1 MRPVTAGLCVFLASC
16 ATTAAGIHGAQRASL
31 DPYAITFD
39 VIGCTVQNAEMVSQ
53 QEIPTYTYHTLVL
66 FAGNVT
72 SGTYGINCPPVLAG
86 GKTKCLITD
95 MNFSLPSETAGLMCA
110 KWDRWTI
117 RRQ

>member
-31 DPYAITFD
+31 DPYAITF
-39 VIGCTVQNAEMVSQ
+39 
-53 QEIPTYTYHTLVL
+53 HTLVL